1 MLGEQG
7 LRVVEELRR
16 KGVRWVELQFVDLA
30 GYLHSTTVP
39 LHLLDEDAFTR
50 GLGQLDGSSVEG
62 FTTIDES
69 DLVLKPDPTTATILP
84 WSPKRARMIAD
95 IYLSMGRGRFPKD
108 PRYIAEKA
116 MQYAAENGYTAFFG
130 PEVEFM
136 ILNSIEIDIF
146 TPMFGVG
153 YKIHS
158 VEVSKAVT
166 DKLVSTSD
174 FQKIK
179 KAYHTPPPI
188 DKMLTAREEI
198 AEYLEDYFGFRVE
211 AHHHEVAA
219 LGQIEIDFTFADLKK
234 TADNVITLKY
244 VAKNVA
250 AKYGMTATF
259 MPKVVYGD
267 NGNGMHTH
275 ISLWDREGKEN
286 LFYDPDDEYAELS
299 QLGRYFIGGLLEHGR
314 ALAALVAPTTN
325 SYKRLVPGYEAPVYL
340 VWSKANRSAAVRVPV
355 YYKGDK
361 KSKRIEYR
369 PPDPSANPY
378 LAFAAMLAAGLD
390 GVKKKI
396 DPGDPVDKNVYT
408 MTLEERRR
416 LGIKELPRS
425 LDEALDELESDMEF
439 LKPIFPKEALE
450 TYIEIKRKECDE
462 VRLYPSPIEVYLYYG
477 I

>member
-1 MLGEQG
+1 
-7 LRVVEELRR
+7 
-16 KGVRWVELQFVDLA
+16 VELQFVDLA

-95 IYLSMGRGRFPKD
+95 IYLNMERGRFPKD

-116 MQYAAENGYTAFFG
+116 MQYVAENGYTAFFG

-340 VWSKANRSAAVRVPV
+340 QPSFSGWIHP
-355 YYKGDK
+355 YYHLT
-361 KSKRIEYR
+361 
-369 PPDPSANPY
+369 PY
-378 LAFAAMLAAGLD
+378 
-390 GVKKKI
+390 
-396 DPGDPVDKNVYT
+396 
-408 MTLEERRR
+408 
-416 LGIKELPRS
+416 
-425 LDEALDELESDMEF
+425 
-439 LKPIFPKEALE
+439 FP
-450 TYIEIKRKECDE
+450 C
-462 VRLYPSPIEVYLYYG
+462 
-477 I
+477 